1 MRPAR
6 RRCTPAPLV
15 LLGLLGSLACGPA
28 GGAGDSGDSGD
39 PCTHDPPLTYDTFGR
54 QYLRTHCAG
63 CHSEGL
69 PEGHREGAPVGVDL
83 DTWAGALRWAERTQA
98 RATGAAPT
106 MPPGG
111 GPTDAE
117 RARFAEW
124 VACELLPAAEEGGW
138 ID

>member
-1 MRPAR
+1 MSAAR
-6 RRCTPAPLV
+6 QAIAHLG
-15 LLGLLGSLACGPA
+15 LLGLLACEGPE
-28 GGAGDSGDSGD
+28 AGDTGDTGAD
-39 PCTHDPPLTYDTFGR
+39 PLCGHEPPLTYDTFGR

-63 CHSEGL
+63 CHSQGL

-83 DTWAGALRWAERTQA
+83 DTWEGAVQWAERTQV
-98 RATGAAPT
+98 RATGDSPT

-124 VACELLPAAEEGGW
+124 VACELLPAAEEAGW
-138 ID
+138 GD